1 MAGKF
6 ITFEGIDG
14 AGKSTHIAFVREHLQ
29 QALQATG
36 QHVVSS
42 REPGGTPLGEA
53 LRELLLKQTMHL
65 ETEALLMFASRREH
79 LAQVI
84 EPALARGDWVISDR
98 FSDASFAYQ
107 GGGRHLSI
115 DKLETLEQWVHPA
128 LQPDLTFL
136 FDVPLEVARARL
148 DASRELDKFEQERAD
163 FFAATRAEY
172 LRRAAQFPQRFR
184 MIDSTQDI
192 DSIRQQLIQMLA
204 PLLANTGAESA

>member
-115 DKLETLEQWVHPA
+115 EKLEMLEQWVHPA

-184 MIDSTQDI
+184 VIDSTQDI

-204 PLLANTGAESA
+204 PLLADTGVESA